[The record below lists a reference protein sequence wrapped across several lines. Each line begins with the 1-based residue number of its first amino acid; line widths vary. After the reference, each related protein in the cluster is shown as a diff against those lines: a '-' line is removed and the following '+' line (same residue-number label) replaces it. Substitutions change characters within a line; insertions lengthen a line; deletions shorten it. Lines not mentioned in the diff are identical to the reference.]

1 MQQGMEKTNDPNS
14 DSHLDTDLMI
24 HDKSIMKWFADSH
37 KAVKAHHGQQHGL
50 CAAHEVEEMKL
61 AYAAQERNCFV
72 CREEVLQHLWQ
83 THCGEADI
91 YTCQVSQEK
100 IHRGMESWIRGDN
113 HQDGSIPSHIDN
125 VNCKEKHKE
134 NRLQYLDVC
143 HWQEEK
149 FSD

>member
-1 MQQGMEKTNDPNS
+1 MQQGMEKTNDPDS
-14 DSHLDTDLMI
+14 DSHLDTDLI
-24 HDKSIMKWFADSH
+24 HDKSIMKWFADSN

-50 CAAHEVEEMKL
+50 SAAHEVEEMKL

-100 IHRGMESWIRGDN
+100 IHRRMESWIRDDN

-134 NRLQYLDVC
+134 NRL
-143 HWQEEK
+143 
-149 FSD
+149 

>member
-1 MQQGMEKTNDPNS
+1 MQQSMVKTNDPDS
-14 DSHLDTDLMI
+14 ESHLDTDLRI
-24 HDKSIMKWFADSH
+24 HDQSIMKWFAYSH

-61 AYAAQERNCFV
+61 AYASRERNCSV
-72 CREEVLQHLWQ
+72 CREEVLHHLRQ
-83 THCGEADI
+83 TLCGEADI
-91 YTCQVSQEK
+91 HTWQVSQEK
-100 IHRGMESWIRGDN
+100 IHRRMESWIRDDN
-113 HQDGSIPSHIDN
+113 PQDGSIRSQIDN
-125 VNCKEKHKE
+125 VNCKENHKE